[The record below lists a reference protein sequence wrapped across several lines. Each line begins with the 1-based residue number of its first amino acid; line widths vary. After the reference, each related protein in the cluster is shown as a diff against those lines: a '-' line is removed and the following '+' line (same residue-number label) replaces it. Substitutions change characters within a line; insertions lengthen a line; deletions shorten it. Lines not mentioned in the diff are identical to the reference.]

1 MKCQLCG
8 SEVNLI
14 VDPFAGLA
22 SLVCGC
28 RTVQM
33 SSMGVI
39 DHGRPETV
47 ESAIA
52 GVDSDPGGGSEVAG
66 RDNSAAQPVGVE
78 ENAAADESEVTEN
91 G

>member
-33 SSMGVI
+33 STMGVI

-47 ESAIA
+47 EPAVA
-52 GVDSDPGGGSEVAG
+52 RLDSDSSGGSAAAG
-66 RDNSAAQPVGVE
+66 RYDSAAEPVGVE
-78 ENAAADESEVTEN
+78 ESAGADESEVTEN